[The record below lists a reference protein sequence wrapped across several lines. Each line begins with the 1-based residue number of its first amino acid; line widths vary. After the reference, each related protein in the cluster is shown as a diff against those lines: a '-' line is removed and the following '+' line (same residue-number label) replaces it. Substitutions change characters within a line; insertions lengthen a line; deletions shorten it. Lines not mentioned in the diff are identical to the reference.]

1 VSRRAAIALAGLAVV
16 GLTAC
21 GTGEREQDAIEV
33 VERFHTSLEQDDGAG
48 ACEELGEV
56 TRSELESREKR
67 PCEEAILTLELPK
80 RGRPINPRVYVTSA
94 AVDLAEG
101 GTDFLD
107 EGSQGWTISAAGCE
121 ASAPEQPYECELEG

>member
-1 VSRRAAIALAGLAVV
+1 LTRPAAIALAALAGVAA
-16 GLTAC
+16 GGC
-21 GTGEREQDAIEV
+21 GTAERERDVATV
-33 VERFHTSLEQDDGAG
+33 VERFHTALEQEDGAA
-48 ACEELGEV
+48 ACEEL
-56 TRSELESREKR
+56 SEEAQTGLEGLLKR

-80 RGRPINPRVYVTSA
+80 GGRPVKARVYETSA

-121 ASAPEQPYECELEG
+121 PTAPDQPYRCELEG